1 MPNIIQHL
9 RADRDGW
16 AQNDIIPK
24 DGELALLK
32 TEDGGTFIKIG
43 DGEHRFSE
51 LTSLTGEVSNKSGES
66 LVLRH
71 GEEARYGTLPLL
83 YMTFPQ
89 SIREDYYAS
98 VSFDSPSGSTP
109 TSFVYPE
116 TPKIYFSGDD
126 VIDGVFVP
134 DASKHYSLFF
144 WYDGRMQGLVRRVD
158 LETI

>member
-9 RADRDGW
+9 RADREGW
-16 AQNDIIPK
+16 ALHDIIPK
-24 DGELALLK
+24 DGELALLQ
-32 TEDGGTFIKIG
+32 TEDGGTLIKIG
-43 DGEHRFSE
+43 DGTHRFSE
-51 LTSLTGEVSNKSGES
+51 LASLTGEVSNKTGET
-66 LVLRH
+66 LLLRH
-71 GEEARYGTLPLL
+71 GEEARFGTLRTLNFS
-83 YMTFPQ
+83 FPA

-98 VSFDSPSGSTP
+98 VSFDSPSGSVP

-134 DASKHYSLFF
+134 DAAKHYSLFF

>member
-9 RADRDGW
+9 RADREGW
-16 AQNDIIPK
+16 AQYDIIPK

-32 TEDGGTFIKIG
+32 TEDGGTIVKIG

-51 LTSLTGEVSNKSGES
+51 LSSLTGEVSNKTDVA

-71 GEEARYGTLPLL
+71 GEDARYGALALL
-83 YMTFPQ
+83 YMSFPP

-98 VSFDSPSGSTP
+98 VSFDSPSGQTP

-116 TPKIYFSGDD
+116 TPKIHFSGDD

-134 DASKHYSLFF
+134 DTGKHYSLFF
-144 WYDGRMQGLVRRVD
+144 WFDGRMQGLVRRVD
-158 LETI
+158 LEAL

>member
-16 AQNDIIPK
+16 AQYDIIPK

-32 TEDGGTFIKIG
+32 TEDGGTLVKIG

-51 LTSLTGEVSNKSGES
+51 LDSLTGEVSNKTDEA

-71 GEEARYGTLPLL
+71 GEDARYGELALL
-83 YMTFPQ
+83 YMSFPPI
-89 SIREDYYAS
+89 IREDYYAS
-98 VSFDSPSGSTP
+98 VSFDSTSGQTP
-109 TSFVYPE
+109 TSFIYPE
-116 TPKIYFSGDD
+116 TPKIHFSGDD

-134 DASKHYSLFF
+134 DAAKHYSLFF